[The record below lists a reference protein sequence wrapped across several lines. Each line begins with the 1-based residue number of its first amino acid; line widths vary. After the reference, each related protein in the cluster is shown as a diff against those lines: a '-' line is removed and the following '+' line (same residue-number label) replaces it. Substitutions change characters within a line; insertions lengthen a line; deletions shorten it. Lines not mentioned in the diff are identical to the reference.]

1 MIPQSGWGV
10 KNFLNTHPT
19 IDSLLCLKRIS
30 YFATYYTCIV
40 SAKLIE
46 IWLAPRNEVEKEM
59 ATHSSF
65 LAWRIPG
72 VGEPGGLPSMGL
84 HGVGH
89 NWSDLAAAVGAGMR
103 LDHLAMSHSH
113 TGGYWKGFSLLIC
126 SQMEA
131 ARRVVEALGS
141 WHHSDKWEIPK
152 RWLLDTS

>member
-46 IWLAPRNEVEKEM
+46 IWLAPRNEVEKET

-84 HGVGH
+84 HRVRH
-89 NWSDLAAAVGAGMR
+89 DWSYLAAVSLGFWIFFSSAVGSSC
-103 LDHLAMSHSH
+103 LSHV
-113 TGGYWKGFSLLIC
+113 WKRSTTKLLLTWIIFCTC
-126 SQMEA
+126 SSCQK
-131 ARRVVEALGS
+131 ARHRCSVG
-141 WHHSDKWEIPK
+141 
-152 RWLLDTS
+152 